1 MRSLMSW
8 RWLLAV
14 SALLQGCAATGPTG
28 AEMAGRLNEIP
39 PGYGRI
45 VFYRSASMLGAAI
58 QPDVRLDGQVVGQS
72 RPGGF
77 FYVDASPGKHTAAA
91 STEATSTVDI
101 AVVAGQTHYVRSA
114 IGFGIAVGR
123 INLTVEGVVTAKG
136 ELMGLSYTGTHV
148 PRIGN
153 TTAATAG
160 SAPAAP
166 TVQTQAQPLKRGDEV
181 VYRVVDG
188 YTGMPRDAVY
198 TVDRVDRDRI
208 VFNQGGRVE
217 SAKGTVE
224 SIATP
229 VAGEMDACSPPG
241 GWGPPAEMTLG
252 MRWSLRFRKPG
263 GEETC
268 GGDYDLEA
276 QMVSDEVMPTAL
288 GDYKVQ
294 RIDYKGS
301 GARQGFQIIFEAKA
315 WYSPVLGRVVKF
327 ESERLTRTGR
337 STAPTREKAELV
349 EIRRY

>member
-1 MRSLMSW
+1 MRSMIPW
-8 RWLLAV
+8 GRLLAV
-14 SALLQGCAATGPTG
+14 LALLQGCAATGPEG
-28 AEMAGRLNEIP
+28 IDRAGRLNEVP

-45 VFYRSASMLGAAI
+45 VFYRSDSILGAAI
-58 QPDVRLDGQVVGQS
+58 QPDTRLDGQVVGQS

-77 FYVDASPGKHTAAA
+77 FYVDASPGKHTASA
-91 STEATSTVDI
+91 STETTSTLDI

-123 INLTVEGVVTAKG
+123 VTLCVESVFTAKG
-136 ELMGLSYTGTHV
+136 ELMGLSYSGSHV
-148 PRIGN
+148 PRVGN
-153 TTAATAG
+153 AGALNAG
-160 SAPAAP
+160 SAVAAP
-166 TVQTQAQPLKRGDEV
+166 TVQTQALPLKRGDEV

-188 YTGMPRDAVY
+188 YTNTPRDAVY

-208 VFNQGGRVE
+208 IFNHGGRIE
-217 SAKGTVE
+217 SVKGTVE

-229 VAGEMDACSPPG
+229 AAGEMDACSPPG

-263 GEETC
+263 GEDTC

-301 GARQGFQIIFEAKA
+301 GTRQGIPITLEAKA
-315 WYSPVLGRVVKF
+315 WYSPVPGRVVKF
-327 ESERLTRTGR
+327 ESERLMRTGR
-337 STAPTREKAELV
+337 SASPTREKAELV